1 MQFTTSSIL
10 AIVAYTTAV
19 SAHGKLLDPPGIKHT
34 GQPFGITDI
43 RVPAQGCGSGV
54 AITGGAVA
62 TFKAGSIGNA
72 TWSVDNGDGAGP
84 LLVAFDTTGK
94 GTSFSAVAK
103 MIENVGGQNG
113 GVANDFPRGPHDI
126 SFTVPDVKCTGCVM
140 QVRQNLSGGKEG
152 FGSCAV
158 VDIV

>member
-1 MQFTTSSIL
+1 MQFTTSIL
-10 AIVAYTTAV
+10 AVVAYAAAV
-19 SAHGKLLDPPGIKHT
+19 NAHGHLRDPPRIKHT
-34 GQPFGITDI
+34 GAPVGITDI

-54 AITGGAVA
+54 VISGKAVA

-84 LLVAFDTTGK
+84 LLVAFDPTGA
-94 GTSFSAVAK
+94 GTSFTAVAK
-103 MIENVGGQNG
+103 MIENVDGSNG
-113 GVANDFPRGPHDI
+113 GVPNSFPRGPHDI
-126 SFTVPDVKCTGCVM
+126 SFTVPNVKCTGCVM
-140 QVRQNLSGGKEG
+140 QVRQDLTGGKDG